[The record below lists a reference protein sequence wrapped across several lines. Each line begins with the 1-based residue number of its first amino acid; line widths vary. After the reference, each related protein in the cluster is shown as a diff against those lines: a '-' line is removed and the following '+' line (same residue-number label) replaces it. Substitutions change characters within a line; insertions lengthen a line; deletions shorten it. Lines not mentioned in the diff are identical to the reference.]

1 MWRYIC
7 IFSDNGGPL
16 FCVTEIVHKLIDKGK
31 QLLAVKFIFQFE
43 LTDKFPPLPLLEAYI
58 SDCKEVAQ
66 KIYKNGKSS
75 NRAVVILYIYIYIKI
90 I

>member
-1 MWRYIC
+1 M
-7 IFSDNGGPL
+7 S
-16 FCVTEIVHKLIDKGK
+16 EIVHKLIDKGK

-75 NRAVVILYIYIYIKI
+75 NRAVVILYIYIYQIVLVYLLYNIKSGNLL
-90 I
+90 